1 MFILS
6 LLLCRNLEQP
16 CKEGIKKSRSIA
28 SQLASSQHQFP
39 SLSVKYYSLLIKYV
53 MCARGPKGVF
63 LSRSLLVDYISSSA

>member
-39 SLSVKYYSLLIKYV
+39 SLSVKYYSLFKYV